1 MVLDKLVVARTP
13 VVEVPVGVSVSLT
26 DAGGVPD
33 YTGVPLYDGQDQTRI
48 SFTDN
53 TAALV
58 EVLTSSAGVVNGT
71 KYLYVPAGHYGFG
84 GGTSDTTIVLDASN
98 LPYSKLVIF
107 GDGMET
113 SVLDY
118 VKEYSASVGRENEPG
133 VFSNEGIRL
142 IGLVEVVYSNITLKC
157 TTKTGFVTGTANSN
171 PVNDSIYSGRIWFAQ
186 HYNCGSVVAQ
196 EVRAER
202 GNPRTISIDGSL
214 TSTSPAVTKVKM
226 IDCEGRYSTASGW
239 WLRGVSD
246 LEIMGGRFYRNGN
259 LGVTATG
266 YGVTANQ
273 YVSNIYV
280 KGAEFYE
287 NYRKGFDK
295 HGGIGTV
302 RIDDCSFRDNIM
314 FQTSYDHQYFSK
326 YPEAAVTHQVM
337 NNCNFLFGANLDF
350 CNEAIAAIDFQYRNH
365 FTALVN
371 DNAIS
376 GTAANR
382 LASCK
387 FNNCTVQFLPGI
399 TQTLRGY
406 NGIVNNALEAQYN
419 NLTFDIR
426 NVPIERA
433 VSTNAYYLQPFI
445 HSRIGCT
452 VSIVGG
458 RYDFGNGLVTGSA
471 GASNSL
477 AFTSV
482 ASARFIADSAL
493 FDMQNYVLIGST
505 SGGNAVA
512 FGGVR
517 KISACTF
524 KIRNLQ
530 LNTHN
535 FTQTSGLR
543 WLESAFFVLPS
554 VADSTY
560 GSSNK
565 LGLGD
570 ANTLYDWNVGVN
582 ASAARCS
589 FSMADKSTSSEVK
602 LYTPAY
608 DGNVQLSMQGTMSH
622 AAETYRAWWNSS
634 LTQAVITGA
643 TTIASRPTVTNEAV
657 QYRGSSTNFLL
668 SVITVYFVGSLQPT
682 ATYNVELSLRNQNL
696 PALLGMA
703 K

>member
-1 MVLDKLVVARTP
+1 MTLDKLVVARKP
-13 VVEVPVGVSVSLT
+13 VVDVAVGAALSLT
-26 DAGGVPD
+26 TAGAVPD
-33 YTGVPLYDGQDQTRI
+33 YTGTPLYDGQDQTRI

-53 TAALV
+53 TPALAAALISS
-58 EVLTSSAGVVNGT
+58 EGVLGDT

-84 GGTSDTTIVLDASN
+84 GGTSSTTIVLDAAT
-98 LPYSKLVIF
+98 LPYSKLVVF
-107 GDGMET
+107 GDGMDV
-113 SVLDY
+113 SILDY
-118 VKEYSASVGRENEPG
+118 VKEYNSTVGRENEPG

-142 IGLVEVVYSNITLKC
+142 VGLAEVVYSDITLKC

-171 PVNDSIYSGRIWFAQ
+171 PSNDSIYSGRIWFAQ
-186 HYNCGSVVAQ
+186 HYNCGSVVA
-196 EVRAER
+196 ESVRAER
-202 GNPRTISIDGSL
+202 GNPRTISIDGSFS
-214 TSTSPAVTKVKM
+214 STSPAVTKVKM
-226 IDCEGRYSTASGW
+226 IDCEGRYSTVSGW
-239 WLRGVSD
+239 CLRGVSN
-246 LEIMGGRFYRNGN
+246 LEVQGGRFYRNGN

-266 YGVTANQ
+266 YGITASQ

-302 RIDDCSFRDNIM
+302 RIEDCSFRDNIM
-314 FQTSYDHQYFSK
+314 FQTSYDHQYFGK
-326 YPEAAVTHQVM
+326 YPASAVTHQVM
-337 NNCNFLFGANLDF
+337 DNCNFLFGANPDF
-350 CNEAIAAIDFQYRNH
+350 CNAALAAIDFEYRNH
-365 FTALVN
+365 FTVLVN
-371 DNAIS
+371 DKDIA
-376 GTAANR
+376 GAPANR

-406 NGIVNNALEAQYN
+406 NGIVSDALETQYN

-426 NVPIERA
+426 NVPIERT
-433 VSTNAYYLQPFI
+433 VPTSVYYLQPFI
-445 HSRIGCT
+445 HNRVGCT
-452 VSIVGG
+452 VSISGG

-471 GASNSL
+471 GPSNSL

-482 ASARFIADSAL
+482 ASARFIADRAL
-493 FDMQNYVLIGST
+493 FDMQNYVLIGSA
-505 SGGNAVA
+505 GAGDAVA
-512 FGGVR
+512 FGGTR
-517 KISACTF
+517 KINGCTF

-535 FTQTSGLR
+535 FTQTAGLR
-543 WLESAFFVLPS
+543 WLESAFFVLPL
-554 VADSTY
+554 VADNTY

-589 FSMADKSTSSEVK
+589 FSMTSKSTGSEVK

-622 AAETYRAWWNSS
+622 AAETYRAWWNSNLVQS
-634 LTQAVITGA
+634 VITGA
-643 TTIASRPTVTNEAV
+643 TTIGSRAAVTSEAV
-657 QYRGSSTNFLL
+657 QYNGSSTNFLL
-668 SVITVYFVGSLQPT
+668 SVITVYFAGALQPT
-682 ATYNVELSLRNQNL
+682 ASYNVEVMLRNQNL
-696 PALLGMA
+696 PALLGMS